1 MIIVDA
7 AGSIWID
14 KDVEVDKGNCGTTL
28 LSPLSSSF
36 HSLHSNSVTITNV
49 NTLITKLISIIMS
62 YHYPNNKN

>member
-28 LSPLSSSF
+28 PSPFSSPLTS
-36 HSLHSNSVTITNV
+36 HSLPLNSITNV
-49 NTLITKLISIIMS
+49 NALITKLISIIMS
-62 YHYPNNKN
+62 SSYQF